1 MTGSK
6 QTNCLRQLSPCGTFE
21 SRTGSQSAI
30 YSIIPFVDDK
40 RPQSDTQGDTQPH
53 TQPHT
58 QGDTQPHTQG
68 ERINKHKLNVNETK
82 QKKENCVKE
91 KSNVSPPKEK
101 KIRFGEYQHVLL
113 KQSEYDKLIAE
124 FLNAEELIK
133 YLDEYIEM
141 KGYKANSHYLAIRK
155 WVVNAVNE
163 QNERSI
169 KASGNSQNSNQF
181 ARIYQEMEKEGGGLG
196 F

>member
-1 MTGSK
+1 M
-6 QTNCLRQLSPCGTFE
+6 
-21 SRTGSQSAI
+21 
-30 YSIIPFVDDK
+30 
-40 RPQSDTQGDTQPH
+40 
-53 TQPHT
+53 
-58 QGDTQPHTQG
+58 
-68 ERINKHKLNVNETK
+68 
-82 QKKENCVKE
+82 
-91 KSNVSPPKEK
+91 
-101 KIRFGEYQHVLL
+101 L